1 MSNSTAKAAAL
12 TTSHGIW
19 DPSEQPMAAFRA
31 VLMVAFGVILL
42 AVSAQFKLPIPPV
55 PFTLQTLVVLVI
67 GAAYGWRLG
76 ATTVIAYLAVGY
88 MGFGVFANGASGGA
102 YMMSYTGGYLVG
114 FVVAAGVV
122 GWLAEQGW
130 DKSVIWTAVSMVIG
144 SLIIY
149 AFGVAWLAS
158 IIGLQAAF
166 WGGMVK
172 FLITDAIKIAIAMVA
187 LPGAA
192 WLVGRR

>member
-1 MSNSTAKAAAL
+1 MSLPLPEARIVRDAATRSLMAEDVAGAGEATPEAVLRPETPEEVAAICAAARAE
-12 TTSHGIW
+12 G
-19 DPSEQPMAAFRA
+19 RA
-31 VLMVAFGVILL
+31 V
-42 AVSAQFKLPIPPV
+42 IP
-55 PFTLQTLVVLVI
+55 
-67 GAAYGWRLG
+67 R
-76 ATTVIAYLAVGY
+76 
-88 MGFGVFANGASGGA
+88 GGG
-102 YMMSYTGGYLVG
+102 MSYTGGYLVG